1 MKTDQFC
8 TYSVLDT
15 IKKGL
20 QSLETLVIPSS
31 GNWTRTSD
39 LRVMSSKLCYSL
51 TQTLGFPDVIFENR
65 VPKRVQFCVH
75 FC

>member
-31 GNWTRTSD
+31 GNWIRTSD
-39 LRVMSSKLCYSL
+39 LRVISPNIKAINNPLGVIKL
-51 TQTLGFPDVIFENR
+51 FDF
-65 VPKRVQFCVH
+65 
-75 FC
+75 